1 MEWPGADDL
10 RAAAD
15 ELAGRVPAALRP
27 LARVAYN
34 YRWTWQPG
42 GPELFASLDPHRWEM
57 CGQNPVRQLRE
68 ADPELLARAAED
80 GALVARAE
88 AAEAL
93 VRAEA
98 DRPPASGFTADRPI
112 AFFCSEFGVHVSLPL
127 YAGGLGVLAGDLLK
141 QASDAALPMVGV
153 GLFYRY
159 GYFHQRA
166 DLSGLQHEFWVELD
180 SRRMPVVRVTR
191 DGRPVEIRT
200 GLWGQPVRLQIWRAD
215 IGAVPLYLLDAE
227 VAGND
232 PVQRWL
238 TARLYDGNRTIR
250 LGQYAMLGMGGVR
263 ALAELGIQ
271 PAAYH
276 LNEGHAALAGL
287 ELAAREVAGGADFA
301 SAFAATRKRIVFTT
315 HTPVPAGNESYT
327 AEQVATGLPDL
338 PARLGIEAPALLD
351 LGRAHP
357 GDSREGLGLT
367 PLAIRSSRRTNG
379 VSMRHGEVAR
389 QMWEGVAH
397 TPIGAITNGVHL
409 PTWMGPAFRELFERY
424 LGAGW
429 EARAADPALWEVV
442 DRISDAE
449 LWTARNRARARL
461 IGVARARSLTD
472 RLRRGE
478 PIEYV
483 RAAASALH
491 PARLTIGFARRL
503 ASYKR
508 LGLLVHDPPRA
519 LKLLD
524 EPNPLQ
530 LLFAGKAH
538 PSDEAAKRIVQAM
551 FMLKRAEHVAERVVF
566 LEDYDL
572 ELAHELVAGCDLWVN
587 LPRPPLEAS
596 GTSGMKSALNG
607 GLQLSSLDG
616 WWVEGYD
623 RDNGWAVDGGEVADD
638 VARDAHDAAELYRIL
653 EEEVVPQFYDRDA
666 DGIPRAWVARMRAS
680 LRTLGPRFCAART
693 LREYMTQV
701 YRPA

>member
-1 MEWPGADDL
+1 MEWPGTDDL
-10 RAAAD
+10 RTAAD
-15 ELAGRVPAALRP
+15 ELAGRVPPALRP

-34 YRWTWQPG
+34 YRWSWLPG

-57 CGQNPVRQLRE
+57 CARNPVRQLRE
-68 ADPELLARAAED
+68 ADPALLDRAAAD
-80 GALVARAE
+80 PALVARAE
-88 AAEAL
+88 AAEAVL
-93 VRAEA
+93 RSEAERAPAAGFRA
-98 DRPPASGFTADRPI
+98 DRPV
-112 AFFCSEFGVHVSLPL
+112 AFFCSEFGVQVSLPL

-141 QASDAALPMVGV
+141 EASDAALPMVGV

-191 DGRPVEIRT
+191 DSRPVEIRAD
-200 GLWGQPVRLQIWRAD
+200 LWGQPVRLQIWRAD
-215 IGAVPLYLLDAE
+215 IGTVPLYLLDAE

-250 LGQYAMLGMGGVR
+250 LGQYAILGMGGVR
-263 ALAELGIQ
+263 ALAELGIE
-271 PAAYH
+271 PSTYH

-287 ELAAREVAGGADFA
+287 ELAANAVAGGADFA
-301 SAFAATRKRIVFTT
+301 TACATARERVVFTT
-315 HTPVPAGNESYT
+315 HTPVPAGNESYGADQVT
-327 AEQVATGLPDL
+327 AALPAL
-338 PARLGIEAPALLD
+338 PARLGVNSSALID

-367 PLAIRSSRRTNG
+367 PLAIRLSRRTNG
-379 VSMRHGEVAR
+379 VSARHGQVAR

-397 TPIGAITNGVHL
+397 SPIGSITNGVHL
-409 PTWMGPAFRELFERY
+409 PTWMGPGFRELFARH

-429 EARAADPALWEVV
+429 EARAADPATWEVV
-442 DRISDAE
+442 NRMSDAE

-461 IGVARARSLTD
+461 IGVARERSLTD

-478 PIEYV
+478 SIEYV
-483 RAAASALH
+483 RAAATTLH

-508 LGLLVHDPPRA
+508 LGLLVYDPPRA
-519 LKLLD
+519 LALLD

-538 PSDEAAKRIVQAM
+538 PSDEAAKQIVQAM
-551 FMLKRAEHVAERVVF
+551 FLLKRSGHVAERVVF

-616 WWVEGYD
+616 WWAEAYD
-623 RDNGWAVDGGEVADD
+623 RDNGWAIDGGDFADD
-638 VARDAHDAAELYRIL
+638 SARDAHDAAELYRIL
-653 EEEVVPQFYDRDA
+653 EQEVVPQFYDRDA
-666 DGIPRAWVARMRAS
+666 EGIPRAWVARVRAS
-680 LRTLGPRFCAART
+680 LRTLGPRFCTART
-693 LREYMTQV
+693 LHEYMTQV